1 MSLNKFTTCA
11 TGHSLKLSLGA
22 DEILAN
28 QIETTNIDVTT
39 INGTPYT
46 GAAQAQSGSQSSL
59 ELGDG
64 VVEAPIIINLP
75 CQYSEFPNPTIDG
88 LILTIDS
95 TGRVRPIGDGDSE
108 RTIVIGVSTEAVQPN
123 QTSIKVAIG
132 GICKFTVYNECHP
145 GDYLE
150 RNNQGLRL
158 VKGAV
163 QAQVRDPNTGVP
175 YNPGYGTC
183 AMALTGGTGATDG
196 SSQVLGLFLP
206 NQNSFAT
213 DGNAN

>member
-1 MSLNKFTTCA
+1 MSLNKFMDTGM
-11 TGHSLKLSLGA
+11 GHSLSLLLGA
-22 DEILAN
+22 DEIKAN

-46 GAAQAQSGSQSSL
+46 AAAAASSGSQSSL

-75 CQYSEFPNPTIDG
+75 CQYSEFPNPTVDG

-108 RTIVIGVSTEAVQPN
+108 RTIVIGVSAEAVTPTM
-123 QTSIKVAIG
+123 TSLKVAIG

-150 RNNQGLRL
+150 RNNQGQRL

-163 QAQVRDPNTGVP
+163 QAQVRDSSGTP
-175 YNPGYGTC
+175 YNPGYGVC
-183 AMALTGGTGATDG
+183 AMALTSGTGATDG